1 MKEDTVDKNALLLL
15 GDEAVAQ
22 GAIDAGVSGF
32 YAYPGTPSTEI
43 MEYAQSSK
51 EAADAGIHRRWS
63 ANEKTAM
70 ETAIVMSYAG
80 KRAIAMMKHVG
91 LNVAADPFINAGIT
105 GANGGLVVAVADDP
119 SMHSSQDEQDS
130 RFYGKFAMVPVLE
143 PSNQQ
148 EAYDMCFTAFELSE
162 TLQVPVMIRLTTRIA
177 HSRSGVMRKE
187 SISQN
192 EMSLPGDMRQ
202 FVLLPAIARKRYK
215 MLLDKQ
221 GTMKE
226 EAERSPYNAYTDGS
240 DKSMGIIASGIAYNY
255 VMENYPE
262 GDCPY
267 PLLKI
272 SHYPVPKKL
281 VARMVDECESVLVA
295 EEGMPVIEE
304 QLRGLLDRGAAIKGR
319 MSGELPR
326 DGELN
331 PAIVR
336 EALGLKSKTGPNAGE
351 VVTARPPALCPGC
364 SHIDTYNALNE
375 ALKDVYGDGHVFSD
389 IGCYTLGALPPF
401 ESINSCVDMG
411 ASITMAKGAADAGL
425 FPAVAVIGDSTFTHS
440 GLTGLMDAVLENT
453 NMVLMILDNSTVAM
467 TGGQESHA
475 TGRLRRVVEGLGVD
489 PEHVREIKPRRNVHD
504 QFVQMI
510 KEEIEHEGISVIIPR
525 RECVQTQLRKAKAK
539 KKGGK

>member
-1 MKEDTVDKNALLLL
+1 
-15 GDEAVAQ
+15 
-22 GAIDAGVSGF
+22 
-32 YAYPGTPSTEI
+32 
-43 MEYAQSSK
+43 
-51 EAADAGIHRRWS
+51 
-63 ANEKTAM
+63 
-70 ETAIVMSYAG
+70 
-80 KRAIAMMKHVG
+80 
-91 LNVAADPFINAGIT
+91 
-105 GANGGLVVAVADDP
+105 
-119 SMHSSQDEQDS
+119 
-130 RFYGKFAMVPVLE
+130 
-143 PSNQQ
+143 
-148 EAYDMCFTAFELSE
+148 
-162 TLQVPVMIRLTTRIA
+162 
-177 HSRSGVMRKE
+177 
-187 SISQN
+187 
-192 EMSLPGDMRQ
+192 
-202 FVLLPAIARKRYK
+202 
-215 MLLDKQ
+215 
-221 GTMKE
+221 
-226 EAERSPYNAYTDGS
+226 
-240 DKSMGIIASGIAYNY
+240 
-255 VMENYPE
+255 
-262 GDCPY
+262 
-267 PLLKI
+267 
-272 SHYPVPKKL
+272 
-281 VARMVDECESVLVA
+281 
-295 EEGMPVIEE
+295 
-304 QLRGLLDRGAAIKGR
+304 

>member
-1 MKEDTVDKNALLLL
+1 MDTNALLLL

-43 MEYAQSSK
+43 MEYAQHSK
-51 EAADAGIHRRWS
+51 TAAEAGIHRRWS
-63 ANEKTAM
+63 ANEKTAV
-70 ETAIVMSYAG
+70 ETAIGMSYAG
-80 KRAIAMMKHVG
+80 KRAITMMKHVG

-105 GANGGLVVAVADDP
+105 GAHGGLVVAVADDP

-130 RFYGKFAMVPVLE
+130 RFYGKFAMIPILE

-162 TLQVPVMIRLTTRIA
+162 RLQVPVMIRLTTRIA
-177 HSRSGVMRKE
+177 HSRSGVVRRDPLAENTMG
-187 SISQN
+187 
-192 EMSLPGDMRQ
+192 LPEDKRQ
-202 FVLLPAIARKRYK
+202 FVLLPAIARTRYK

-221 GTMKE
+221 GTMEE
-226 EAERSPYNAYTDGS
+226 EAEQSSYNSYTDGE
-240 DKSMGIIASGIAYNY
+240 DKRMGIIATGIAYNY
-255 VMENYPE
+255 VMENYPD
-262 GDCPY
+262 GNCPY
-267 PLLKI
+267 PLLKL
-272 SHYPVPKKL
+272 SQYPIPRRL

-295 EEGMPVIEE
+295 EEGMPVVEE
-304 QLRGLLDRGAAIKGR
+304 QLRGLLDRGAHIKGR
-319 MSGELPR
+319 LSGELPR

-336 EALGLKSKTGPNAGE
+336 EALGLQSKTGPDVAE

-375 ALKDVYGDGHVFSD
+375 ALKEPYGDGHVFSD

-425 FPAVAVIGDSTFTHS
+425 YPSVAVIGDSTFTHS
-440 GLTGLMDAVLENT
+440 GLTGLLDAVLENT
-453 NMVLMILDNSTVAM
+453 NMVLMILDNSTTAM

-489 PEHVREIKPRRNVHD
+489 SEHVREIKPRRNVHD
-504 QFVQMI
+504 EFVQII
-510 KEEIEHEGISVIIPR
+510 KEEIEHEGISVIIPH

>member
-70 ETAIVMSYAG
+70 ETAIGMSYAG